1 MALTQSA
8 QGGGASAA
16 HPSSRSTAMG
26 PSNNIITLLNSAAE
40 NQLGSYETSQRG
52 STEKNGCSMS
62 SGEKNVTNTF
72 CLPDC
77 QCQEGPLLASL
88 DDSSISPSAEYA
100 SLRNVSNIL
109 SAHTLPDVC
118 EKNTENLGHPCLG
131 KTFTLPDNREL
142 PSEGDNLMMTTSPVI
157 GPFENQSCLQMTILC
172 EESPAHKSLASVN
185 SEPSVYVHGTFTQ
198 EKCIDFEPVVS
209 TIRDM
214 DLTSTPVLN
223 AGEKMLPHLKSSR
236 TENACSPIFF
246 PKKQQK
252 TSATLSKNCV
262 VGPSQY
268 AQKNSKIEMNCSK
281 SELRNAVSKVVTRT
295 ANDKIVSA
303 SSSKHKEQQTNAHSK
318 CVERVR
324 GAKMIS
330 PSKVRNS
337 SAFLSVTN
345 KKENNAQ
352 RRVNPSGTPLVC
364 IFTAGIK
371 SPLIPQCSKTS
382 TETEQTTPC
391 QATGSPA
398 QGAGNQTFCSS
409 FLEPPTDKS
418 VQKDQKQ
425 TPKKT
430 AANKIEVKSLS
441 VLRQGKTQPRC
452 STECLLSSPRP
463 PKERKT
469 IPTFSTAVN
478 IPRHEKQTK
487 LTTTKNSSQ
496 SKLALESEDP
506 REVTKIGLVAVSD
519 KKGTAS
525 LENCRTPQQTF
536 PNKPQGRFLAQ
547 TSVGSPRTATQP
559 IRQRPR
565 MNLGA
570 DNRVSRGVGTPPSNQ
585 NGTAAT
591 PPSKLPRKILVLS
604 RSGNGGRIHS
614 EGAAIVPTRSPTS
627 TKTNKGA
634 PTQVSLKRTQS
645 SRRAPLTPI
654 KPVDKNKPK
663 TSSWQQLPSSPSKQ
677 NHGAPDVVP
686 PCLPENDRNDQ
697 RIQNLGKLLAASN
710 CRFEAVAIVLQ
721 QTLAERDEEAGQC
734 RELSQELVNLRGE
747 LVSSVNSSQ
756 RLEKEKQD
764 LQDALDSAMQRMQEQ
779 YQKDMEEME
788 QKLQLFYQAEFY
800 KLQFIYQKEADESK
814 AVLQKQIDQLQVSQ
828 DTIKMELQHSHEEQM
843 QSVQQQHDQSMEEL
857 RKSFTQQLESSYES
871 FKKADDAL
879 KAQVQVLA
887 QENADLMK
895 KQNLAESPD
904 SHTVYLEQELESL
917 KVVLDIKNKQ
927 IHEQK
932 TMMIEIDK
940 LLEKN
945 VKLDESLK
953 KVQQENED
961 LKARMERYAALSR
974 QWSTENTMLQES
986 LQKESNVNKRLSME
1000 IEELLWK
1007 LHNGEAGSPQ
1017 KLSHSSDTCS
1027 VFPLNP
1033 R

>member
-1 MALTQSA
+1 MLWSPKL
-8 QGGGASAA
+8 S
-16 HPSSRSTAMG
+16 
-26 PSNNIITLLNSAAE
+26 PSNIHVRLTAKGLIRNIHLLS
-40 NQLGSYETSQRG
+40 
-52 STEKNGCSMS
+52 GCW
-62 SGEKNVTNTF
+62 
-72 CLPDC
+72 
-77 QCQEGPLLASL
+77 
-88 DDSSISPSAEYA
+88 
-100 SLRNVSNIL
+100 
-109 SAHTLPDVC
+109 
-118 EKNTENLGHPCLG
+118 KNT
-131 KTFTLPDNREL
+131 
-142 PSEGDNLMMTTSPVI
+142 
-157 GPFENQSCLQMTILC
+157 
-172 EESPAHKSLASVN
+172 
-185 SEPSVYVHGTFTQ
+185 
-198 EKCIDFEPVVS
+198 
-209 TIRDM
+209 
-214 DLTSTPVLN
+214 
-223 AGEKMLPHLKSSR
+223 
-236 TENACSPIFF
+236 
-246 PKKQQK
+246 
-252 TSATLSKNCV
+252 
-262 VGPSQY
+262 
-268 AQKNSKIEMNCSK
+268 
-281 SELRNAVSKVVTRT
+281 
-295 ANDKIVSA
+295 
-303 SSSKHKEQQTNAHSK
+303 
-318 CVERVR
+318 
-324 GAKMIS
+324 
-330 PSKVRNS
+330 
-337 SAFLSVTN
+337 
-345 KKENNAQ
+345 
-352 RRVNPSGTPLVC
+352 LV
-364 IFTAGIK
+364 F
-371 SPLIPQCSKTS
+371 
-382 TETEQTTPC
+382 
-391 QATGSPA
+391 QA
-398 QGAGNQTFCSS
+398 
-409 FLEPPTDKS
+409 
-418 VQKDQKQ
+418 
-425 TPKKT
+425 
-430 AANKIEVKSLS
+430 
-441 VLRQGKTQPRC
+441 
-452 STECLLSSPRP
+452 
-463 PKERKT
+463 
-469 IPTFSTAVN
+469 
-478 IPRHEKQTK
+478 
-487 LTTTKNSSQ
+487 
-496 SKLALESEDP
+496 
-506 REVTKIGLVAVSD
+506 
-519 KKGTAS
+519 
-525 LENCRTPQQTF
+525 
-536 PNKPQGRFLAQ
+536 
-547 TSVGSPRTATQP
+547 
-559 IRQRPR
+559 
-565 MNLGA
+565 
-570 DNRVSRGVGTPPSNQ
+570 
-585 NGTAAT
+585 
-591 PPSKLPRKILVLS
+591 
-604 RSGNGGRIHS
+604 
-614 EGAAIVPTRSPTS
+614 
-627 TKTNKGA
+627 
-634 PTQVSLKRTQS
+634 
-645 SRRAPLTPI
+645 
-654 KPVDKNKPK
+654 VDKNKPK

-895 KQNLAESPD
+895 KQNLAESPVLVFFVVQD